1 MSIQVSCAGC
11 GKSYRVDDRFAGKRA
26 KCKACGNEMLVPA
39 AAAAAPRVAA
49 GAGAAPAPAKT
60 KVAAAGAAAAKP
72 AVRKPVQ
79 VEKSGDDFDFS
90 AIDAIEQGGEV
101 DDNYVA
107 PVAVATSPDA
117 SSSRRKGTA
126 YNPGTAAAAEA
137 AAAGSASKS
146 SPMMLRI
153 AIGVA
158 LAAALGVT
166 AMLIRGIFHTAN
178 STKTV
183 AAGDD
188 LDKDPSLSLGEK
200 MAIRHQRQRDADKE
214 AASWREVEKV
224 TVPQRKEF
232 PELTD
237 KDTSDAEVDQFNV
250 TLSGQFQGEP
260 ISMEIYVP
268 VGQHAPKSMACIL
281 GTPLEAGVLQ
291 GYARGKQDWQYKQL
305 AHEIGQVVVSF
316 DLSKWGMLNRPENLE
331 EGPLELMQTD
341 CAYHCARDVIEL
353 CLARLPMIDPGRL
366 YVMAP
371 NAGGRMALYWATLD
385 PRIRAVATWDP
396 VCDVMAGGGEWGKG
410 LHIRGIEEFMKKT
423 SPVKFADKIKCPV
436 LIMMTP
442 RPKPATKVAATP
454 KSAADNGDG
463 DDGDD
468 SGDDSLGSLLGGGGG
483 RELVGVKAF
492 KAAMQKAGN
501 PVVEQELKGD
511 FKAMDFRK
519 QTQAALNQM
528 GAWLR
533 ALPSSPAP
541 APAPSAP
548 ASSPASAGK

>member
-26 KCKACGNEMLVPA
+26 KCKACGSEMLVPA
-39 AAAAAPRVAA
+39 AAAAA
-49 GAGAAPAPAKT
+49 AAPPTAKA
-60 KVAAAGAAAAKP
+60 KVAATPAAAAKP
-72 AVRKPVQ
+72 AARKPAA
-79 VEKSGDDFDFS
+79 VEKSEGDFDFS

-101 DDNYVA
+101 DDNFVA
-107 PVAVATSPDA
+107 PVAVAASSEA

-126 YNPGTAAAAEA
+126 YNPGIAAAAAAAES
-137 AAAGSASKS
+137 GSASSS
-146 SPMMLRI
+146 SPMMVRI

-166 AMLIRGIFHTAN
+166 AMLIHGIFHTAN

-224 TVPQRKEF
+224 TLPQRKEF

-237 KDTSDAEVDQFNV
+237 KDTSDSEIDQFNV

-281 GTPLEAGVLQ
+281 GTPLDSSVLQ
-291 GYARGKQDWQYKQL
+291 GYTRGKQDWQYKQL

-316 DLSKWGMLNRPENLE
+316 DLSKWGMYSRPENIE

-371 NAGGRMALYWATLD
+371 HDNGRMALYWATLD

-396 VCDVMAGGGEWGKG
+396 VCDVMAGGGEFGKG

-423 SPVKFADKIKCPV
+423 SPVKFADKVKCPV
-436 LIMMTP
+436 MILMTP
-442 RPKPATKVAATP
+442 RPKPATKVAAKP
-454 KSAADNGDG
+454 KSAADEG
-463 DDGDD
+463 DDGGDSGDD
-468 SGDDSLGSLLGGGGG
+468 SADDSLGSLLGGGGG
-483 RELVGVKAF
+483 RELVGIKAF

-501 PVVEQELKGD
+501 PVVEQELKGE

-519 QTQAALNQM
+519 QTQAAMSQM
-528 GAWLR
+528 AAWLKT
-533 ALPSSPAP
+533 LPSSPPP
-541 APAPSAP
+541 ATAPSTP
-548 ASSPASAGK
+548 AAVGK